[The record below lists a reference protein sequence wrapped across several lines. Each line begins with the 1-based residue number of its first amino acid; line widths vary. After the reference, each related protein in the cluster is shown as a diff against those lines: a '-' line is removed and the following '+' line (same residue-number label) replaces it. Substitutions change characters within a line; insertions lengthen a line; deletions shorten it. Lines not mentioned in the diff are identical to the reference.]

1 MHHPNSRSV
10 ADRPSVSCAG
20 WAVRWAL
27 GAVAVA
33 ATFYLLAFG
42 VAVLLGVPPTQRGHG
57 FWRPEKFVYG
67 LLPVFATP
75 AILAI
80 TAPALGPTICSKT
93 KRLADFV
100 WGRRL
105 CGTTRHYRV
114 PEAPRAAGRKN
125 PLGLAE
131 RMWLSP
137 ADARAVIMCAA
148 GCSRDPKRAG
158 ADALHLPLSPPPV

>member
-10 ADRPSVSCAG
+10 ADRPSVSSAG
-20 WAVRWAL
+20 RAVRWAL
-27 GAVAVA
+27 CTVAVA

-75 AILAI
+75 TILAI
-80 TAPALGPTICSKT
+80 TVRSWIRLFARKRNAWLTVCAVAVFAVPLDTIVFLKT
-93 KRLADFV
+93 A
-100 WGRRL
+100 W
-105 CGTTRHYRV
+105 
-114 PEAPRAAGRKN
+114 AAGRKN

-131 RMWLSP
+131 RIICLQLGNRGGQ
-137 ADARAVIMCAA
+137 DAGR
-148 GCSRDPKRAG
+148 
-158 ADALHLPLSPPPV
+158 LHLCA